1 MKLYKKIIRELFR
14 NKITKRFINSAQYW
28 EDRYY
33 YGGNSGRGSYYKNAL
48 EKADY
53 LNAKIDQFGID
64 TIVDIGCGD
73 GNNLKLF
80 KIQNY
85 YGFDVSKTIIL
96 QNKREFKNDHSK
108 QFSIIDKNFE
118 EDLSNIKNQKNV
130 EKIVC
135 VSFDVIGHLV
145 EDNIYENHLRS
156 FDLVNPDYLIISNF
170 DVDQEYDLSIPHIKA
185 RNYSKDLLNMGW
197 KLVDVHPKNNNIKLF
212 KKTFKQ

>member
-1 MKLYKKIIRELFR
+1 MRLYRKIIRELFR
-14 NKITKRFINSAQYW
+14 SKITKKFINSSQYW

-33 YGGNSGRGSYYKNAL
+33 YGGNSGSGSYYKNAA

-53 LNAKIDQFGID
+53 LNAKIDQLDID

-85 YGFDVSKTIIL
+85 YGFDVSKTIIS
-96 QNKREFKNDHSK
+96 QNKREFKNDRSK
-108 QFSIIDKNFE
+108 QFLIIDENFDE
-118 EDLSNIKNQKNV
+118 NLSNIRNQENIK
-130 EKIVC
+130 KIIC

-145 EDNIYENHLRS
+145 EDEIYDNHLKS

-170 DVDQEYDLSIPHIKA
+170 DVETEYDLSVPHIKG
-185 RNYSKDLLNMGW
+185 RNYPRDLLNRGW
-197 KLVDVHPKNNNIKLF
+197 KLVDVHPKNNDLKLF
-212 KKTFKQ
+212 KK

>member
-1 MKLYKKIIRELFR
+1 MRIYRKIIRELFR
-14 NKITKRFINSAQYW
+14 SKITKKFINSSQYW

-33 YGGNSGRGSYYKNAL
+33 YGGNSGSGSYYKNAA

-53 LNAKIDQFGID
+53 LNAKIDQFDID

-85 YGFDVSKTIIL
+85 YGFDVSKTIIS
-96 QNKREFKNDHSK
+96 QNKREFKNDRSK
-108 QFSIIDKNFE
+108 QFLIIDENFDKN
-118 EDLSNIKNQKNV
+118 LSNIRNQKNIK
-130 EKIVC
+130 KIIC

-145 EDNIYENHLRS
+145 EDEIYDNQLKS

-170 DVDQEYDLSIPHIKA
+170 DVEREYDLSVPHIKG
-185 RNYSKDLLNMGW
+185 RNYSRDLLNRGW
-197 KLVDVHPKNNNIKLF
+197 KLVDVHPKNNDLKLF
-212 KKTFKQ
+212 KK

>member
-14 NKITKRFINSAQYW
+14 SKITKKFINSTQYW

-33 YGGNSGRGSYYKNAL
+33 YGGNSGSGSYYKNAA

-53 LNAKIDQFGID
+53 LNAKIVEFDID
-64 TIVDIGCGD
+64 TVIDIGCGD

-85 YGFDVSKTIIL
+85 YGFDVSKTIIS
-96 QNKREFKNDHSK
+96 QNKREFKNDQSK
-108 QFSIIDKNFE
+108 QFSIMDRDFE
-118 EDLSNIKNQKNV
+118 ENLSNIKNKKNIK
-130 EKIVC
+130 KIIC

-170 DVDQEYDLSIPHIKA
+170 DVDKEYDLSIPHIKA

-197 KLVDVHPKNNNIKLF
+197 KLVDVHPVNNNLKLF
-212 KKTFKQ
+212 LKKV

>member
-14 NKITKRFINSAQYW
+14 DKITKKFINSAQYW

-33 YGGNSGRGSYYKNAL
+33 YGGNSGSGSYYKNAV

-53 LNAKIDQFGID
+53 LNAKIDQFDID
-64 TIVDIGCGD
+64 TMVDIGCGD

-80 KIQNY
+80 KTQNY
-85 YGFDVSKTIIL
+85 YGFDVSKTIIS
-96 QNKREFKNDHSK
+96 QNKREFKNDQSK

-118 EDLSNIKNQKNV
+118 GNLSNIRSQKNIK
-130 EKIVC
+130 KIIC

-145 EDNIYENHLRS
+145 EDNIYANHLRS

-170 DVDQEYDLSIPHIKA
+170 DVDLEYNLSTPHIKA

-197 KLVDVHPKNNNIKLF
+197 KLVDVHPKNNNLKLF
-212 KKTFKQ
+212 QKK